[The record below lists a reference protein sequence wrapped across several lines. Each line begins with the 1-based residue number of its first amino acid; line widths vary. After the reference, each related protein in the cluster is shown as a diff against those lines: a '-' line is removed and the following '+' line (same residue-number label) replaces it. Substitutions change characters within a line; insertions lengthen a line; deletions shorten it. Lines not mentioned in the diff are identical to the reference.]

1 MTNKTIPAKE
11 AVEILIVEDS
21 PTQAQQVKYLLEQ
34 HLYSVTLANS
44 GEQALD
50 HLGRHRPTL
59 VITDII
65 MPGMNGYELCRTI
78 KSNEETKDIP
88 VILLTS
94 LANSEDVLEGLSCGA
109 DNFISKPYNEE
120 YLLSNIENILLN
132 MKMRKNDRVRV
143 GVEIRFGGKNR
154 FITSDQQQMLS
165 MLISTYEAAVN
176 RNKELIQSQNELRV
190 MNERLEEMVE
200 ERTSELRAEIAER
213 KQVEEKIQRLNEELE
228 QKVAERTAEL
238 KNAVTHLE
246 ELNHVFVGRELK
258 MVELKERIAELER
271 QKT

>member
-1 MTNKTIPAKE
+1 MTVKTNPSKE
-11 AVEILIVEDS
+11 VVKILIVEDS
-21 PTQAQQVKYLLEQ
+21 PTQAEQIKYLLEQ
-34 HLYSVTLANS
+34 HSYSVTVANS
-44 GEQALD
+44 GKQALD
-50 HLGRHRPTL
+50 HLGKHIPTL

-65 MPGMNGYELCRTI
+65 MPGMNGYELCRKI
-78 KSNEETKDIP
+78 KSDEKTMDIP

-109 DNFISKPYNEE
+109 DNFISKPYNEQ
-120 YLLSNIENILLN
+120 YLLSNIENILFN

-176 RNKELIQSQNELRV
+176 RNKELIQAQDELRV

-200 ERTSELRAEIAER
+200 ERTTELKVEIAER
-213 KQVEEKIQRLNEELE
+213 KKAEEKVRKLNEDLE
-228 QKVAERTAEL
+228 QKINERTAEL
-238 KNAVTHLE
+238 RKSILQLE
-246 ELNHVFVGRELK
+246 ELNHVFVNRELK
-258 MVELKERIAELER
+258 MLELKKRVAELE
-271 QKT
+271 KKEK